1 MFFWFHLK
9 SIGVKNE
16 CLVALH
22 VSWCNALRNH
32 ATVAQVLAK
41 VTSKRSHQTF
51 HSFFSKKEPRERSS
65 QNICNEGKLKNTK
78 ETYLPLRNRE

>member
-1 MFFWFHLK
+1 MFFWFRLK

-32 ATVAQVLAK
+32 ATVAQVLVN
-41 VTSKRSHQTF
+41 VTSKRPLMSSHKTF
-51 HSFFSKKEPRERSS
+51 SF
-65 QNICNEGKLKNTK
+65 IL
-78 ETYLPLRNRE
+78 